1 MNGCRERAFIIY
13 QPPCIRRIEDECL
26 RRLGNA
32 WMTKKGKNVS
42 SFRQALWK
50 PEWIWIL
57 LQYIGNLPEWIP
69 SFRQPVGATEMVK
82 EGKKTAL
89 FGFSGGTREKM
100 YPVSGSRLTQR
111 KICWPKAGILP
122 HWRILQNIFGD
133 YIASR
138 AKAWI

>member
-26 RRLGNA
+26 WRLGNA
-32 WMTKKGKNVS
+32 WMTKKGKNAS

-69 SFRQPVGATEMVK
+69 SFRQQDGVIEMVK
-82 EGKKTAL
+82 AERIRAL
-89 FGFSGGTREKM
+89 SAFFSGKTRKG
-100 YPVSGSRLTQR
+100 YPDSGSRSTR
-111 KICWPKAGILP
+111 PKICWRKAGILP
-122 HWRILQNIFGD
+122 HWIILQNIFRD

-138 AKAWI
+138 VKAWI